1 MLKYDVLCVFKHLN
15 PYENRIILCPRKQKS
30 KIRMLKAQKK
40 KAEVRN
46 RKDEK
51 ASKDKVPQQEKSTKN
66 SEEECSPSICSPNLK
81 SKIYNYIGS
90 FGQAP
95 AFLQDN
101 QFIKHGYRINFDTPK
116 KIFKRFFVF
125 SFKFS

>member
-1 MLKYDVLCVFKHLN
+1 MPLKT
-15 PYENRIILCPRKQKS
+15 
-30 KIRMLKAQKK
+30 KIKIQMLKAQKK
-40 KAEVRN
+40 KTEVRS

-51 ASKDKVPQQEKSTKN
+51 KNSDTAPQQEKSAIKN
-66 SEEECSPSICSPNLK
+66 GEEECSPTVYSSNLK

-116 KIFKRFFVF
+116 KIFKRF
-125 SFKFS
+125 S